1 MPENYINIA
10 GEKGSIN
17 ISEDVIAVIASAA
30 LVEVDGVAGHAGAA
44 GGEKYEYLGK
54 RPGSKGV
61 RARFA
66 DGGIVVDIV
75 VMVRYGCGIAK
86 VASEA
91 QKAVISAVESMTG
104 IVPTVNVSVSG
115 VAFAR

>member
-1 MPENYINIA
+1 MPENYINIT
-10 GEKGSIN
+10 GEKGSVN
-17 ISEDVIAVIASAA
+17 ISEEVIAVIASSA
-30 LVEVDGVAGHAGAA
+30 LAEVDGVAGYA

-54 RPGSKGV
+54 KPGSKGV
-61 RARFA
+61 RAYFA
-66 DGGIVVDIV
+66 DGGIVINIV
-75 VMVRYGCGIAK
+75 MMVRYGCGIAK

-104 IVPTVNVSVSG
+104 IEPTVNVSVSG

>member
-17 ISEDVIAVIASAA
+17 ISEYFIAVIASAA
-30 LVEVDGVAGHAGAA
+30 LAEVDGVAGHGGAA
-44 GGEKYEYLGK
+44 GEKYEYLGK

-104 IVPTVNVSVSG
+104 VEPTVNVSVSG
-115 VAFAR
+115 VAFAK